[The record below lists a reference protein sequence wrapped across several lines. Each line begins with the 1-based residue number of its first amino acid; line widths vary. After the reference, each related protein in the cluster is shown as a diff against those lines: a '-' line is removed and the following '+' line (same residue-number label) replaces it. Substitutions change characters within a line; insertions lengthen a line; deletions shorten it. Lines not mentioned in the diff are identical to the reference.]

1 MPRSVDFVIDDS
13 GIHWLPRPDSWI
25 KGLLV
30 HRWFELRMQA
40 SALQASPDHFGDLTA
55 RFGIRTIVEADD
67 GSMSV
72 SITARRPQENLP

>member
-13 GIHWLPRPDSWI
+13 GVHWLPRPDSWI

-40 SALQASPDHFGDLTA
+40 PALQSSPGHFENLST
-55 RFGIRTIVEADD
+55 RFGVRTIVEADD
-67 GSMSV
+67 GSISV
-72 SITARRPQENLP
+72 SITARRPQDLP